1 MRPVLKS
8 LVAVFALIFAAGP
21 IAHAVDFYAT
31 NGPNKNLYG
40 INIDG
45 TTTLIGPSGNT
56 LNPFFDIAMDPVS
69 QSYYYLESE
78 LSGVRRALLYSVIIG
93 AGGGTQTQIGAP
105 FSSNQFIEGGLAFSS
120 FQGTNTLYA
129 SGTQVTSQSMPSPV
143 LYSINQSTGA
153 ATLIS
158 SDFMP
163 VGNLYDIQAIFNAPD
178 GRLWGLNQKTSEANL
193 FRFATDGTVD
203 TTVILNSGFEM
214 TLTGGVTVKNGVTYY
229 LTSPQGF
236 AYSNFGTFAWDS
248 GNNTYTGAYNLISS
262 SIIGGMTGIAL
273 APTTV
278 PEPSTYVL
286 AAIASGV
293 MAALARRR
301 KAKLVK

>member
-21 IAHAVDFYAT
+21 KAQAVDFYAT
-31 NGPNKNLYG
+31 NGLNNNLYG
-40 INIDG
+40 IDIDG

-56 LNPFFDIAMDPVS
+56 QNRLLDIARDPVS
-69 QSYYYLESE
+69 QSYFYLESE
-78 LSGVRRALLYSVIIG
+78 TTGNRSALVYSSTIG
-93 AGGGTQTQIGAP
+93 ASGGTQTQVGAP
-105 FSSNQFIEGGLAFSS
+105 FSTIFIEGGLAFSS
-120 FQGTNTLYA
+120 FRGTNTLYA
-129 SGTQVTSQSMPSPV
+129 SGLEAGSPV
-143 LYSINQSTGA
+143 LYSIDQTNGA
-153 ATLIS
+153 ATLVS
-158 SDFMP
+158 SNF
-163 VGNLYDIQAIFNAPD
+163 VSGNPPDIQTIFNAPD
-178 GRLWGLNQKTSEANL
+178 GRLWGLNQQTTTATEL

-203 TTVILNSGFEM
+203 TTVLVASGFEF
-214 TLTGGVTVKNGVTYY
+214 TATGGVTVKNGVTYY